1 MKGVHWLWGQKLG
14 TDLASMLR
22 TEGPE
27 TGSEASDWWT
37 HGGDQLQ
44 AWFVNFVK
52 HKNDF
57 SALIY
62 CPISI
67 DCGLN

>member
-27 TGSEASDWWT
+27 TGSKASDWWT
-37 HGGDQLQ
+37 HG
-44 AWFVNFVK
+44 
-52 HKNDF
+52 
-57 SALIY
+57 
-62 CPISI
+62 
-67 DCGLN
+67 